1 MNSMQNL
8 FNLIRVYASKKY
20 QDTVPA
26 LKDKSP
32 IGDVMTPILSD
43 LAIYKEFTVLLGAWI
58 RDEVYKEVW
67 NHPII
72 QDIVKYG
79 NGRPTGNYVREIANN
94 PVNPTDYDPAHPE
107 RVLEQK
113 FTNDLVNFYVRNV
126 YDKFKLTFLF
136 DEIQEAFTTYE
147 GAEEYVSMKK
157 ASVETGANFA
167 TFNHL
172 KECIFANRWNGG
184 VNVITLPAKVK
195 DMTADEWLTVGEEL
209 EAFSK
214 KFTYLNTDY
223 LAYNN
228 LSEKVTDYYGFARK
242 ENVRIIATVD
252 FITKYGYKA
261 LANMFNLTI
270 GELKDRVHEIDN
282 FGYPIY
288 NRKTGQIVG
297 YQNSDVACMLVDIKA
312 LKASVDKEQDAEL
325 FNPETLSTT
334 IFKHK
339 WQTFAMSP
347 FGKCLMFVEPEASNE
362 YVVYQKGIIA
372 RANDSVELDFD
383 RSTATGNF
391 AKHLFPNF
399 YVFEPSSTTNP
410 TGIGHTKFYA
420 NGAEIEGLGDRL
432 AQLIYSDS
440 IGLSDG
446 DTVTDIETALAV
458 IFYTL
463 LNTQLAYTNGATT
476 GILADNADGNDNN
489 TGTTD
494 KSTPVVIKRLS
505 DVNICALPSH
515 TITVDEGKET
525 EDTVTVTI
533 DSATLETLLEL
544 YPRMYAKLVIAAGR
558 TAQTAGLFV
567 GQPITVNISPLPSSQ
582 W

>member
-8 FNLIRVYASKKY
+8 FNLIRVYASKEYK
-20 QDTVPA
+20 DTVPA

-58 RDEVYKEVW
+58 RDEVYKDVW
-67 NHPII
+67 SHPII
-72 QDIVKYG
+72 QDIIKYG

-94 PVNPTDYDPAHPE
+94 PVHPTDYDPAHPE
-107 RVLEQK
+107 KVLEQK

-136 DEIQEAFTTYE
+136 DEIQEAFSSYE

-172 KECIFANRWNGG
+172 KECLFANRWNGG
-184 VNVITLPAKVK
+184 VNVITLPNTVAN
-195 DMTADEWLTVGEEL
+195 MTADNWLTVGEEL

-228 LSEKVTDYYGFARK
+228 LSEKVTDYYGFSRK
-242 ENVRIIATVD
+242 EDVRIIATVD

-270 GELKDRVHEIDN
+270 GELKDRVHEIDT

-288 NRKTGQIVG
+288 NRKSGQIIG
-297 YQNSDVACMLVDIKA
+297 YQNSDVACMLVDIKG

-347 FGKCLMFVEPEASNE
+347 FAKCLMFVEPEASNN
-362 YVVYQKGIIA
+362 YVMYQKGYIA
-372 RANDSVELDFD
+372 RANDNVEVAFD

-391 AKHLFPNF
+391 QKHIAFNYAHNKINEVDNLPENKSFVKIF
-399 YVFEPSSTTNP
+399 
-410 TGIGHTKFYA
+410 A
-420 NGAEIEGLGDRL
+420 NGVEVEG
-432 AQLIYSDS
+432 I
-440 IGLSDG
+440 
-446 DTVTDIETALAV
+446 TDILSTIEYIDTTTITDGETITDVNKALAV
-458 IFYTL
+458 IFLTL
-463 LNTQLAYTNGATT
+463 FTKELAYTNGDNT
-476 GILADNADGNDNN
+476 GILAFGDNN
-489 TGTTD
+489 TG
-494 KSTPVVIKRLS
+494 STNKDVSVIIKRANDTNL
-505 DVNICALPSH
+505 CELPEYK
-515 TITVDEGKET
+515 ITMNPGEET
-525 EDTVTVTI
+525 QTEYTVTI
-533 DSATLETLLEL
+533 DSSTMETILEV
-544 YPRMYAKLVIAAGR
+544 YPRMYA
-558 TAQTAGLFV
+558 Q
-567 GQPITVNISPLPSSQ
+567 ITSVMSRSNTMATEITGSPVVVNISPLNSAQ

>member
-8 FNLIRVYASKKY
+8 FNLIRVYASKEYK
-20 QDTVPA
+20 DTVPA

-58 RDEVYKEVW
+58 RDEVYKDVW
-67 NHPII
+67 SHPII

-94 PVNPTDYDPAHPE
+94 PVHPTDYDPAHPE

-113 FTNDLVNFYVRNV
+113 FTNDLTNFYIRNV

-136 DEIQEAFTTYE
+136 DEIQEAFTSYE

-172 KECIFANRWNGG
+172 KECIFANRNNGG
-184 VNVITLPAKVK
+184 VNVIQLPAKVN
-195 DMTADEWLTVGEEL
+195 DMTAEQWLTVGEEL

-228 LSEKVTDYYGFARK
+228 LSEKVVDYYGFSKK
-242 ENVRIIATVD
+242 EDVRIIATVD

-270 GELKDRVHEIDN
+270 GELKDRVHEIDS

-288 NRKTGQIVG
+288 NRKSGQIIG
-297 YQNSDVACMLVDIKA
+297 YQDSDVACMLVDIKG

-347 FGKCLMFVEPEASNE
+347 FGKCLMFVEPATSEE
-362 YVVYQKGIIA
+362 YKLTQKGYIA
-372 RANDSVELDFD
+372 RANDDVVIDFSK
-383 RSTATGNF
+383 STATGNF
-391 AKHLFPNF
+391 AKHIFTN
-399 YVFEPSSTTNP
+399 YYANEPSGTTP
-410 TGIGHTKFYA
+410 LTLSYTKFFA
-420 NGAEIEGLGDRL
+420 NGQDISSTVIDILNNMVSV
-432 AQLIYSDS
+432 QTTPFT
-440 IGLSDG
+440 DG
-446 DTVTDIETALAV
+446 ETVTDTSKALAL

-463 LNTQLAYTNGATT
+463 MTKHLGYKVGDTVSTLKDGENTVSASAK
-476 GILADNADGNDNN
+476 DV
-489 TGTTD
+489 
-494 KSTPVVIKRLS
+494 PVNIIRLD
-505 DVNICALPSH
+505 DVNVMNIPSFEILQDAGEESQS
-515 TITVDEGKET
+515 TI
-525 EDTVTVTI
+525 TVTI
-533 DSATLETLLEL
+533 DSATLETLKEV
-544 YPRMYAKLVIAAGR
+544 YSRPYITMNIYIARSTSASGIIDGSPVVVS
-558 TAQTAGLFV
+558 A
-567 GQPITVNISPLPSSQ
+567 SPLNSSE

>member
-8 FNLIRVYASKKY
+8 FNLIRVYASKEY

-58 RDEVYKEVW
+58 RDEVYKEAW
-67 NHPII
+67 SHPII

-79 NGRPTGNYVREIANN
+79 NGRPVGNYTREIANN
-94 PVNPTDYDPAHPE
+94 PVNPTVYDPAHPE

-126 YDKFKLTFLF
+126 YDKFKLTFIF
-136 DEIQEAFTTYE
+136 DEIEQAFTSYE

-172 KECIFANRWNGG
+172 KECLFANMVNGG
-184 VNVITLPAKVK
+184 VNVITLPATVEA
-195 DMTADEWLTVGEEL
+195 MTDAQWLTVGEQM

-228 LSEKVTDYYGFARK
+228 LSQKVEDYYGFAKK

-261 LANMFNLTI
+261 LANMFNLEI
-270 GELKDRVHEIDN
+270 GELKDRVHEIDD

-288 NRKTGQIVG
+288 NYKSGEIVG
-297 YQNSDVACMLVDIKA
+297 YQKSRCAAALLDIKG

-339 WQTFAMSP
+339 WQTFALSP
-347 FGKCLMFVEPEASNE
+347 FAKCLMFVEPETDSE
-362 YVVYQKGIIA
+362 VMVEQTGVIA
-372 RANDSVELDFD
+372 RANESVVLDYSK
-383 RSTATGNF
+383 STIEGNF
-391 AKHLFPNF
+391 SHVLIPNF
-399 YVFEPSSTTNP
+399 EPGNVNP
-410 TGIGHTKFYA
+410 N
-420 NGAEIEGLGDRL
+420 NGAETTFYSAGRNINSEVITDAFANGDLRDIADDTLVPDGSVVSDTSIALAILFYLTIKDLIAVRRDTSAVVDFDVDNGLTLVGTFGKDVKVDIRRANDVNL
-432 AQLIYSDS
+432 LNLDSYTIASDS
-440 IGLSDG
+440 
-446 DTVTDIETALAV
+446 VA
-458 IFYTL
+458 
-463 LNTQLAYTNGATT
+463 
-476 GILADNADGNDNN
+476 
-489 TGTTD
+489 GT
-494 KSTPVVIKRLS
+494 K
-505 DVNICALPSH
+505 
-515 TITVDEGKET
+515 
-525 EDTVTVTI
+525 TVTI
-533 DSATLETLLEL
+533 DSITKERIREL
-544 YPRMYAKLVIAAGR
+544 YPRLYASLKLGAARSGSADAAGIN
-558 TAQTAGLFV
+558 GSPV
-567 GQPITVNISPLPSSQ
+567 TVNVSPLPSAE

>member
-8 FNLIRVYASKKY
+8 FNLIRVYASKEYK
-20 QDTVPA
+20 DTVPA

-58 RDEVYKEVW
+58 RDEVYKDVW
-67 NHPII
+67 SHPII
-72 QDIVKYG
+72 QDIVKNG
-79 NGRPTGNYVREIANN
+79 NGRPVGNYTREIANN
-94 PVNPTDYDPAHPE
+94 PVHPTDYDPAHPE

-136 DEIQEAFTTYE
+136 DEIEEAFSTYE

-172 KECIFANRWNGG
+172 KECIFATRWNGG
-184 VNVITLPAKVK
+184 VNVITLPAKVNS
-195 DMTADEWLTVGEEL
+195 MTADNWLTVGEEL

-214 KFTYLNTDY
+214 KFTYLNTEY

-228 LSEKVTDYYGFARK
+228 LSEKVEDYYGFAKK

-270 GELKDRVHEIDN
+270 GELKDRVHEIDS
-282 FGYPIY
+282 FGFPIY
-288 NRKTGQIVG
+288 NRKSGQIIG
-297 YQNSDVACMLVDIKA
+297 YQDSDVACMLVDIKS
-312 LKASVDKEQDAEL
+312 LKASVDKEQNAEL

-347 FGKCLMFVEPEASNE
+347 FGKCLMFVEPSASNE
-362 YVVYQKGIIA
+362 YKLYQKGYVA
-372 RANDSVELDFD
+372 RANDSVDICFD

-391 AKHLFPNF
+391 AKRVYVDIFNADSDMSALATAPNTRF
-399 YVFEPSSTTNP
+399 FANGDDITDTINDILSTIEDSTT
-410 TGIGHTKFYA
+410 TDYT
-420 NGAEIEGLGDRL
+420 
-432 AQLIYSDS
+432 
-440 IGLSDG
+440 DG
-446 DTVTDIETALAV
+446 EVITDVNKALAV

-463 LNTQLAYTNGATT
+463 LTTRLAYTNGTS
-476 GILADNADGNDNN
+476 
-489 TGTTD
+489 TGTLGYNGGTATG
-494 KSTPVVIKRLS
+494 STAKDVPVVIKRAD
-505 DVNICALPSH
+505 DVNVCTLPSF
-515 TITVDEGKET
+515 TWTVDAGEET
-525 EDTVTVTI
+525 QDTITVTI
-533 DSATLETLLEL
+533 DSATLETLLEV
-544 YPRMYAKLVIAAGR
+544 YPRMYASVHAVVTR
-558 TAQTAGLFV
+558 TD
-567 GQPITVNISPLPSSQ
+567 NISTLIEGSPVTINVSPLPSAQ

>member
-1 MNSMQNL
+1 MQNL
-8 FNLIRVYASKKY
+8 FNLIRVYASKEYK
-20 QDTVPA
+20 DTVPA

-58 RDEVYKEVW
+58 RDEVYKDVW
-67 NHPII
+67 SHPII

-79 NGRPTGNYVREIANN
+79 NGRPTGNYVREIVNN
-94 PVNPTDYDPAHPE
+94 PVHPTDYDPAHPE

-136 DEIQEAFTTYE
+136 DDIQEAFTSYE

-184 VNVITLPAKVK
+184 VNIITLPNTVAN
-195 DMTADEWLTVGEEL
+195 MTADNWLTVGEEL

-228 LSEKVTDYYGFARK
+228 LSEKQTDYYGFSRK
-242 ENVRIIATVD
+242 EDVRIIATVD

-270 GELKDRVHEIDN
+270 GELKDRVHEIDS

-288 NRKTGQIVG
+288 NRKSGQIIG
-297 YQNSDVACMLVDIKA
+297 YQDSDVACMLVDIKG

-325 FNPETLSTT
+325 FNPDTLSTT

-347 FGKCLMFVEPEASNE
+347 FGKCLMFVEPTASSE
-362 YVVYQKGIIA
+362 YKMYQKGYIV
-372 RANDSVELDFD
+372 RANDEVELNFD
-383 RSTATGNF
+383 RSTATNNF
-391 AKHLFPNF
+391 AKHLYLNYDQSDNSGELSDPQERSFVKIF
-399 YVFEPSSTTNP
+399 S
-410 TGIGHTKFYA
+410 
-420 NGAEIEGLGDRL
+420 NGTEIEGISDIMSRL
-432 AQLIYSDS
+432 ESTEYGI
-440 IGLSDG
+440 ITDG
-446 DTVTDIETALAV
+446 ETITDINKALAV
-458 IFYTL
+458 IFVKLFTTEL
-463 LNTQLAYTNGATT
+463 SYTNGTNTGLIKTGDNNMGTT
-476 GILADNADGNDNN
+476 GKNV
-489 TGTTD
+489 
-494 KSTPVVIKRLS
+494 PVTIKRTNDINL
-505 DVNICALPSH
+505 CTLPEYK
-515 TITVDEGKET
+515 ILMNEGEET
-525 EDTVTVTI
+525 ETTYTVTI
-533 DSATLETLLEL
+533 DSATRETLLEI
-544 YPRMYAKLVIAAGR
+544 YPRLYAQITSIVSRNNSNATEIKGSPAVI
-558 TAQTAGLFV
+558 
-567 GQPITVNISPLPSSQ
+567 NISPLPSSQ

>member
-20 QDTVPA
+20 KDTVPA

-58 RDEVYKEVW
+58 RDEVYKDVW

-94 PVNPTDYDPAHPE
+94 PVHPTDYDPAHPE

-136 DEIQEAFTTYE
+136 DEIQEAFSSYE

-172 KECIFANRWNGG
+172 KECLFANRWNGG
-184 VNVITLPAKVK
+184 VNVITLPNTVAN
-195 DMTADEWLTVGEEL
+195 MTADNWLTVGEEL

-228 LSEKVTDYYGFARK
+228 LSEKVTDYYGFSRK
-242 ENVRIIATVD
+242 EDVRIIATVD

-270 GELKDRVHEIDN
+270 GELKDRVHEIDT

-288 NRKTGQIVG
+288 NRKSGEIIG
-297 YQNSDVACMLVDIKA
+297 YQDSDVACMLVDIKG

-347 FGKCLMFVEPEASNE
+347 FGKCLMFVEPEASTE
-362 YVVYQKGIIA
+362 YRVYQKSYIL
-372 RANDSVELDFD
+372 RATNDVELAFD

-391 AKHLFPNF
+391 AKHLTPNYF
-399 YVFEPSSTTNP
+399 ASEP
-410 TGIGHTKFYA
+410 
-420 NGAEIEGLGDRL
+420 E
-432 AQLIYSDS
+432 SDS
-440 IGLSDG
+440 IATMGYTKFFASGSEISDVLIDKLNELSDDPSG
-446 DTVTDIETALAV
+446 DFPLTDGDVITDPDMALAL

-463 LNTQLAYTNGATT
+463 LTTKIQYTNDSTT
-476 GILADNADGNDNN
+476 ALLADGDNN
-489 TGTTD
+489 TGTTA
-494 KSTPVVIKRLS
+494 KGVPVTLKRVDDLN
-505 DVNICALPSH
+505 VCNQPSF
-515 TITVDEGKET
+515 TFIFDEGEET
-525 EDTVTVTI
+525 EQTITVTI
-533 DSATLETLLEL
+533 DSATLETMLQV
-544 YPRMYAKLVIAAGR
+544 YSKPYATLTIPVSRTSNVNTILAGSPVI
-558 TAQTAGLFV
+558 V
-567 GQPITVNISPLPSSQ
+567 SVSPLNSSQ

>member
-8 FNLIRVYASKKY
+8 FNLIRVYASKEYK
-20 QDTVPA
+20 DTVPA

-58 RDEVYKEVW
+58 RDEVYKDVW
-67 NHPII
+67 SHPII

-94 PVNPTDYDPAHPE
+94 PVHPTDYDPAHPE

-136 DEIQEAFTTYE
+136 DEIQEAFTSYE

-172 KECIFANRWNGG
+172 KECIFANRNNGG
-184 VNVITLPAKVK
+184 VNVIQLPAKVNE
-195 DMTADEWLTVGEEL
+195 MTSEQWLTVGEEL

-228 LSEKVTDYYGFARK
+228 LSEKVVDYYGFSRK
-242 ENVRIIATVD
+242 EDVRIIATVD

-270 GELKDRVHEIDN
+270 GELKDRVHEIDS

-288 NRKTGQIVG
+288 NRKSGQIIG
-297 YQNSDVACMLVDIKA
+297 YQDSDVACMLVDIKG

-347 FGKCLMFVEPEASNE
+347 FGKCLMFVEPATSEE
-362 YVVYQKGIIA
+362 YKLTQKGYIA
-372 RANDSVELDFD
+372 RANDDVEIDFSN
-383 RSTATGNF
+383 STATSNF
-391 AKHLFPNF
+391 AKHIFTN
-399 YVFEPSSTTNP
+399 YYSTEPSGTAPTQLSTT
-410 TGIGHTKFYA
+410 KFFA
-420 NGAEIEGLGDRL
+420 NGQDISSTVVDILNNM
-432 AQLIYSDS
+432 IYASS
-440 IGLSDG
+440 TPFTDG
-446 DTVTDIETALAV
+446 ETVTDTSKALAL

-463 LNTQLAYTNGATT
+463 MTKHLGYKVGDTVKTLK
-476 GILADNADGNDNN
+476 DGHNN
-489 TGTTD
+489 VSASAKD
-494 KSTPVVIKRLS
+494 VP
-505 DVNICALPSH
+505 VNIVRLDDINVMNLQSFEIVLNEGEQTQS
-515 TITVDEGKET
+515 TI
-525 EDTVTVTI
+525 TVTI
-533 DSATLETLLEL
+533 DSATLETLKEI
-544 YPRMYAKLVIAAGR
+544 YSRPYITMNIYISRS
-558 TAQTAGLFV
+558 TAESGIIDGSPVVVSA
-567 GQPITVNISPLPSSQ
+567 SPLNSSE

>member
-8 FNLIRVYASKKY
+8 FNLIRVYASKEYK
-20 QDTVPA
+20 DTVPA

-58 RDEVYKEVW
+58 RDEVYKDVW
-67 NHPII
+67 SHPII

-94 PVNPTDYDPAHPE
+94 PVHPTDYDPAHPE

-136 DEIQEAFTTYE
+136 DEIQEAFTSYE

-172 KECIFANRWNGG
+172 KECIFANRNNGG
-184 VNVITLPAKVK
+184 VNVIQLPAKVNE
-195 DMTADEWLTVGEEL
+195 MTADQWLTVGEEL
-209 EAFSK
+209 ESFSK

-228 LSEKVTDYYGFARK
+228 LSEKVVDYYGFSKK
-242 ENVRIIATVD
+242 EDVRIIATVD

-270 GELKDRVHEIDN
+270 GELKDRVHEIDS

-288 NRKTGQIVG
+288 NRKSGQIIG
-297 YQNSDVACMLVDIKA
+297 YQDSDVACMLVDIKG

-347 FGKCLMFVEPEASNE
+347 FGKCLMFVEPATSEE
-362 YVVYQKGIIA
+362 YKLTQKGYIA
-372 RANDSVELDFD
+372 RANDDVVIDFAK
-383 RSTATGNF
+383 STATGNF
-391 AKHLFPNF
+391 AKNI
-399 YVFEPSSTTNP
+399 YTNYYSTEPIGTNPLEISYTKFFANGQDISTTVIDILSDMISADSTP
-410 TGIGHTKFYA
+410 FTDGETVTDTSKA
-420 NGAEIEGLGDRL
+420 L
-432 AQLIYSDS
+432 ALIYYTLMTKHL
-440 IGLSDG
+440 GYKVG
-446 DTVTDIETALAV
+446 DTVT
-458 IFYTL
+458 TL
-463 LNTQLAYTNGATT
+463 K
-476 GILADNADGNDNN
+476 DGQNN
-489 TGTTD
+489 VSASAKD
-494 KSTPVVIKRLS
+494 VP
-505 DVNICALPSH
+505 VNIVRLDDINVMNLPSFD
-515 TITVDEGKET
+515 IILNEGEET
-525 EDTVTVTI
+525 ESTITVTI
-533 DSATLETLLEL
+533 DSATLETLKEI
-544 YPRMYAKLVIAAGR
+544 YSRPY
-558 TAQTAGLFV
+558 
-567 GQPITVNISPLPSSQ
+567 ITMNIYISRNTSASGIIDGSPVVVSASPLNSSE

>member
-8 FNLIRVYASKKY
+8 FNLIRVYGSKKY
-20 QDTVPA
+20 KDTVPA

-43 LAIYKEFTVLLGAWI
+43 LAIYKEFTILLGAWI
-58 RDEVYKEVW
+58 RDEVYKDVW

-79 NGRPTGNYVREIANN
+79 NGRPTGNYVREIVNN
-94 PVNPTDYDPAHPE
+94 PVHPTDYDPAHPE

-172 KECIFANRWNGG
+172 KECIFANRVNGG
-184 VNVITLPAKVK
+184 VNVITLPAKVNE
-195 DMTADEWLTVGEEL
+195 MTAEQWLTVGEEL

-228 LSEKVTDYYGFARK
+228 LSEKVTDYYGFSRK
-242 ENVRIIATVD
+242 EDVRIIATVD

-282 FGYPIY
+282 FNYPIY
-288 NRKTGQIVG
+288 NRKSGQIVG
-297 YQNSDVACMLVDIKA
+297 YQTTDIACMLVDIKG
-312 LKASVDKEQDAEL
+312 LKAIVDKEQDAEL

-347 FGKCLMFVEPEASNE
+347 FGKCLMFVEPSASNE
-362 YVVYQKGIIA
+362 YKLYQKGYIA
-372 RANDSVELDFD
+372 RASDEVDICFD

-391 AKHLFPNF
+391 AKRVYIDMFNT
-399 YVFEPSSTTNP
+399 VSDTS
-410 TGIGHTKFYA
+410 GIATAPFTRYFA
-420 NGAEIEGLGDRL
+420 NGNDIT
-432 AQLIYSDS
+432 DS
-440 IGLSDG
+440 INPILGTMDNASETDFTDG
-446 DTVTDIETALAV
+446 EVVKDVSKALAV

-463 LNTQLAYTNGATT
+463 LKTHLAYTNGTNT
-476 GILADNADGNDNN
+476 GILAVEGGTA
-489 TGTTD
+489 TGTTGKD
-494 KSTPVVIKRLS
+494 VPVVIKRAD
-505 DVNICALPSH
+505 DVNICTMPSY
-515 TITVDEGKET
+515 TWKVDVGKAT
-525 EDTVTVTI
+525 EDTITVTI
-533 DSATLETLLEL
+533 DSATLETLLEI
-544 YPRMYAKLVIAAGR
+544 YPRLYASVHAFVTR
-558 TAQTAGLFV
+558 TDNINTMIEGSPV
-567 GQPITVNISPLPSSQ
+567 TINISPLPSAQ